1 MILNL
6 ISSKQNKEKCAD
18 RQDKF
23 EMVSCQ
29 FNGKFCK
36 EVRSHLNTNYSN
48 AFKYLQY
55 KEFDKSINALE
66 DAFDKT
72 SELQGSACFSCASF
86 FRSSIAESV
95 ENIHDDLASMSH
107 GFFRTNKYESS
118 CKRAKVVLDEFKNG
132 VRELKEA
139 I

>member
-6 ISSKQNKEKCAD
+6 ISSKQNKEKRECG
-18 RQDKF
+18 QDKF
-23 EMVSCQ
+23 EMVSCK

-36 EVRSHLNTNYSN
+36 EVRSQLNMNYSN

-55 KEFDKSINALE
+55 KEFNKSINALE

-72 SELQGSACFSCASF
+72 LELQGSSCFSCASF
-86 FRSSIAESV
+86 FRSSITESL
-95 ENIHDDLASMSH
+95 ENIYEDLDNMSR
-107 GFFRTNKYESS
+107 GLFRTNKYQSS
-118 CKRAKVVLDEFKNG
+118 CKKAKVVLDEFKNG